1 LVAYRIF
8 IAPYWQQDE
17 FCMNVRQLQRHAIF
31 TGKFTEICKFFAT
44 LRPVALNVSVAFIN
58 FMEFF
63 MMKKTAIALG
73 IAALACGAQAAEVFK
88 NADTAI
94 EVNADLQF
102 YNVSLVEA
110 ADGQARNY
118 IQGVGTQIQFKTSKV
133 IDADLT
139 VFGQIEFDPDPVG
152 DNATVITDDMKFGL
166 TSKTFGTIQMG
177 QFDTFMEDDVM
188 EIANSFDTTGTG
200 LVTEPAAGNDGR
212 HLAYKHKLGDF
223 GFNVDYTSGYNAAS
237 SATDGTNGIALSATY
252 TLGNLK
258 LGVGSSTIARY
269 KADSYSANSSKAAMG
284 AGASYTL
291 KSESGTTK
299 FAFLTA
305 TNTSYSTTAA
315 DDGLDTSITHLS
327 VHHTM
332 GPWGLGVIGSTIS
345 YPTTSTKDS
354 YTVQQSGIQVVYDL
368 GKGAKLYGANS
379 NKGVNGNKGN
389 FTEFGFL
396 MAF

>member
-1 LVAYRIF
+1 
-8 IAPYWQQDE
+8 
-17 FCMNVRQLQRHAIF
+17 
-31 TGKFTEICKFFAT
+31 
-44 LRPVALNVSVAFIN
+44 
-58 FMEFF
+58 

-73 IAALACGAQAAEVFK
+73 IASMAFGAQAIEVFK
-88 NADTAI
+88 NADTAVEI
-94 EVNADLQF
+94 NIDMQF
-102 YNVSLVEA
+102 YNQSLVEA

-118 IQGVGTQIQFKTSKV
+118 IKGEGTQLQFKTSKV

-139 VFGQIEFDPDPVG
+139 VFGQIEFDPDPVV
-152 DNATVITDDMKFGL
+152 DDSTVLTDDMKFGL
-166 TSKTFGTIQMG
+166 TSKTWGTIQMG

-188 EIANSFDTTGTG
+188 EIANSFLITGTSSP
-200 LVTEPAAGNDGR
+200 VTEPTAGNDGR

-223 GFNVDYTSGYNAAS
+223 GFAVDWTSGYDAAS
-237 SATDGTNGIALSATY
+237 SATDGTNGLALSANY

-258 LGVGSSTIARY
+258 LVAGSSTIARY
-269 KADSYSANSSKAAMG
+269 KNDYSTNSSKAAMG

-315 DDGLDTSITHLS
+315 DDGLDTSISHLS

-345 YPTTSTKDS
+345 YPTTSSKDS
-354 YTVQQSGIQVVYDL
+354 YSVQQSAFQVVYDL
-368 GKGAKLYGANS
+368 GKGAKFYGANS

-389 FTEFGFL
+389 FTEVGFT
-396 MAF
+396 MSF